1 VADTIQSEELG
12 PVFVGGQAP
21 EQLHKAQFGYDGPWG
36 ENSALKRAHEVSG
49 SFWDRL
55 NALHEYRV
63 NRNPEVEPAVHARKV
78 AKLVEEFGRE
88 RASQWDSVKADLK
101 RERGRVEDELKRGAN
116 LKANLAH
123 FNAIVGTFGTL
134 SPEQRMAAIDQAI
147 SEGDGP
153 TLATLLEAPSLVTG
167 LTAEQRE
174 SIKVRTYERASPSGH
189 ALLKQ
194 LEKALVRAEAASIA
208 AITATQKL
216 AQGTDRY
223 DRHVE
228 QAKALEAKLTV
239 H

>member
-1 VADTIQSEELG
+1 MADTLLTEELG
-12 PVFVGGQAP
+12 AVFVGGQAP
-21 EQLHKAQFGYDGPWG
+21 EQLHSGQFPYEGPWG
-36 ENSALKRAHEVSG
+36 ENSALKHAHQTSG
-49 SFWDRL
+49 SFWERL
-55 NALHEYRV
+55 NALHEYRTT
-63 NRNPEVEPAVHARKV
+63 RNPEVEPAVHARKV
-78 AKLVEEFGRE
+78 ARLVEEFGRE

-116 LKANLAH
+116 LKANVAH
-123 FNAIVGTFGTL
+123 FNAIVGTFGSL
-134 SPEQRMAAIDQAI
+134 PPEKRMAAIDQAI
-147 SEGDGP
+147 AEADGP

-174 SIKVRTYERASPSGH
+174 AIKARAYERANPNGH

-194 LEKALVRAEAASIA
+194 LEKALVRSEAASIA
-208 AITATQKL
+208 AISATQKL

-223 DRHVE
+223 DRKVE